1 MVAAGARG
9 RHQEVKMLAVFALA
23 AALLTAAA
31 THAQDIRGLEVCTAE
46 KDMARRTSC
55 LQANAEFLQQELTKQ
70 TRKSQADQAVAGRD
84 IAALKADVAA
94 LKAALAKTQ
103 GELAEMKKGEPAE
116 KK

>member
-1 MVAAGARG
+1 
-9 RHQEVKMLAVFALA
+9 MLAVFALA
-23 AALLTAAA
+23 VVLLAAAA
-31 THAQDIRGLEVCTAE
+31 TQAQDIRGLEVCTAE

-70 TRKSQADQAVAGRD
+70 TRKSQADQAAADRD
-84 IAALKADVAA
+84 IAALKADIAA

-103 GELAEMKKGEPAE
+103 GVLTEMKKGKPAE